1 MAAHLAICPIGVFA
15 CDETG
20 KLIDKELF
28 ERNSEHVARKILQLK
43 GGTIIPELKI
53 LYERVRKKH
62 NEIILEHKNN
72 FGLEVQTEIPNLCG
86 KVLRMQIRD
95 LATEF
100 GFSPIEHFVYNLGIA
115 LTEETLQVE
124 LSRPDKRIIQVIGA
138 LEELDE
144 NSNVLSERLRE
155 WYLIYYPELVEQI
168 DKHESF
174 ARIVAKGKIDKKDS
188 MGANFND
195 TDLNTLSFF
204 AKNVSDSFAL
214 RSVLENYLDNLMKE
228 HFPNLRTVAGAQIG
242 AKLIAI
248 AGDSTRLARMPSST
262 IQVLGAEKALFR
274 HLKEGSKPPKYGAIL
289 KHSFLQSA
297 PQRLRG
303 KIARSL
309 AAKISIAIKADV
321 F

>member
-86 KVLRMQIRD
+86 KVLRQQIRD
-95 LATEF
+95 LASEF
-100 GFSPIEHFVYNLGIA
+100 GFHPIEHFVYNLGIA
-115 LTEETLQVE
+115 LTEETLQIE

-144 NSNVLSERLRE
+144 TTNVLSERLRE
-155 WYLIYYPELVEQI
+155 WYLIFHPELIKQI
-168 DKHESF
+168 DKHETF
-174 ARIVAKGKIDKKDS
+174 ARLIAKGKVDKKDS
-188 MGANFND
+188 IGGNFND
-195 TDLNTLSFF
+195 SDLNTLKFF
-204 AKNVSDSFAL
+204 AQSVSESF
-214 RSVLENYLDNLMKE
+214 S
-228 HFPNLRTVAGAQIG
+228 
-242 AKLIAI
+242 
-248 AGDSTRLARMPSST
+248 
-262 IQVLGAEKALFR
+262 
-274 HLKEGSKPPKYGAIL
+274 
-289 KHSFLQSA
+289 
-297 PQRLRG
+297 
-303 KIARSL
+303 
-309 AAKISIAIKADV
+309 
-321 F
+321 